1 MTAFKLLLLF
11 GRLFGLELYLFEDSV
26 VGGGVLCRWRG
37 TFSFPVCVRNRG
49 LDSLIGEVGIYAAC
63 PSADPAREDERID
76 EPESEALLGRRFG
89 RGIFEGGDGL
99 R

>member
-1 MTAFKLLLLF
+1 MTAFKLFLLF

-37 TFSFPVCVRNRG
+37 TCVRNRG
-49 LDSLIGEVGIYAAC
+49 LDSRIGEVGIYAAC
-63 PSADPAREDERID
+63 PSADPAREDECID
-76 EPESEALLGRRFG
+76 EPESEVLLGRRFG